1 MKKIHKLITPKN
13 SIHPDLCKMKEQGND
28 YFLTDSY
35 KGMVIHK
42 DKNVAL
48 DTTDVPMIQ
57 DEHYPDLYAVIPKD
71 DEYDRVISFNINN
84 LYDLLSAIKELKK
97 LNKDKDMYSKITMYI
112 PKIDSK
118 PVKIVDNYQTSIVMP
133 LNK

>member
-1 MKKIHKLITPKN
+1 MKKIHKLITPKH
-13 SIHPDLCKMKEQGND
+13 SINLELCKMKEQGND

-42 DKNVAL
+42 DKNVEL
-48 DTTDVPMIQ
+48 DIIDIPMIA

-71 DEYDRVISFNINN
+71 DEYKRVISFNINN

-112 PKIDSK
+112 PESDNK
-118 PVKIVDNYQTSIVMP
+118 PVKVVDKYQTSIIMP